1 MQTRTPSGPLHLKER
16 QVLDIHDG
24 EGLVVKCLRGVL
36 WITQAD
42 DTDDIIVRAGETF
55 VLDREGLAL
64 ISAPVGPAD
73 LVIQDGSDHAYLI
86 GRDHALPRLRAA

>member
-1 MQTRTPSGPLHLKER
+1 MTGRPIHLKSRE
-16 QVLDIHDG
+16 VLDIHDG
-24 EGLVVKCLRGVL
+24 KGLAVECLRGVL
-36 WITQAD
+36 WITQSD
-42 DTDDIIVRAGETF
+42 DTDDIIVRGGEAF
-55 VLDREGLAL
+55 VLDRDGLAL